1 MSAWPRGV
9 GMLAKRHGLAIML
22 LFAGA
27 AVARAREEYRVV
39 PAEML
44 RNWWRPAPAN
54 PQPQRPW
61 GIGSEHPS
69 GCAAVALRIEP
80 DGSAHQVRII
90 REGWTPM
97 SPYLH
102 RLLDRGIVRAA
113 RASRYQPGVLNAA
126 RDPVYTYIVDTIVS
140 FTTPNA
146 LVNGAKRREVADF
159 AKAIARKCEVPD
171 FVLRVA
177 RATDTPMPSH

>member
-1 MSAWPRGV
+1 
-9 GMLAKRHGLAIML
+9 MLAKRHGLAIML

-80 DGSAHQVRII
+80 DGSVHQVRII

-102 RLLDRGIVRAA
+102 RLLDQGIVRAA

>member
-1 MSAWPRGV
+1 
-9 GMLAKRHGLAIML
+9 MLAKRHGLAIML

-80 DGSAHQVRII
+80 DGSVHQVRII

>member
-1 MSAWPRGV
+1 
-9 GMLAKRHGLAIML
+9 MLARGLGLAIL
-22 LFAGA
+22 LLLAGA
-27 AVARAREEYRVV
+27 AVAHAGEDYRVV

-44 RNWWRPAPAN
+44 RDWWQPAAGN
-54 PQPQRPW
+54 PQPQRPR

-80 DGSAHQVRII
+80 DGSVHQVRII

-102 RLLDRGIVRAA
+102 RLLDQGIVRAA

>member
-1 MSAWPRGV
+1 
-9 GMLAKRHGLAIML
+9 MLAKRHGLAIML

-102 RLLDRGIVRAA
+102 RLLDQGIVRAA

>member
-1 MSAWPRGV
+1 
-9 GMLAKRHGLAIML
+9 MLAKRHGLAIML
-22 LFAGA
+22 LLAGA

-102 RLLDRGIVRAA
+102 RLLDQGIVRAA